1 MSPQSDLAFV
11 DRPQITGD
19 PNENLFEETTV
30 QRLERLG
37 YRSLDGRQL
46 RDPDTF
52 PETDVVHRPT
62 LRRFF
67 QEKYPFLDPT
77 SLNQAVQRVA
87 TPDGVDLIQRNK
99 EAHHLITKGFELAYE
114 AEDGS
119 EAYEHVYPIDWKHPE
134 ENEFWVVQQLP
145 IHGDN
150 DRRPDLIIY
159 VNGLPLVTFELK
171 SPYREEVDVENA
183 FNQLQH
189 YRQELARLFT
199 FNAFCVL
206 SDGRKTLHG
215 VHSASREWFKPWMSA
230 DGETVAD
237 EKKQSMRM
245 LIQGLFPKDR
255 LLHYVRNFIVH
266 ENTGSGIRKKG
277 ALYHQF
283 FGVRRAV
290 EETLRATGPD
300 GDQRIGVIWHT
311 QGAGKSLSMV
321 FLVGILRRRL
331 GNPTILIEVDR
342 NDLDEQLYDAFVA
355 AKPLV
360 GDVHQAEGID
370 DLRARLKTEGGEV
383 VFTTIEK
390 FQLKEEETEHPQ
402 LSDRKDIVVIADE
415 AHRTQ
420 YGFEGEVRVDEDTGE
435 RFTAYGYAKYLR
447 QALPNASF
455 IGFTGTPIAEDDRN
469 TTAVFGD
476 LIHTYDMRQA
486 KEDGAVVGIQYEPRL
501 IELGLDN
508 EEIDEEVEEIAE
520 GDDVELEKQ
529 KWSALERAAGTDER
543 QAQLAEDII
552 EHFRKRRQSIDGKG
566 MIVGMSRRNCVG
578 LYEAIVERRPE
589 WHDPAL
595 DAGKIKVVMT
605 GNISSDP
612 PEWNE
617 RGHIT
622 TKQQRDQL
630 KQRFKDP
637 DDDLQLVI
645 VCDMWLTGTNIP
657 CLHTL
662 YVDKPMKGHNLM
674 QAIARVN
681 RVFRDKPAGL
691 VVDYIGIGTQLKKAT
706 KRYTDQGFDA
716 PTEELEEAAF
726 EQFDQAL
733 SAIRETLPDAV
744 DQDLVAHWR
753 DLSKIDFEDLT
764 TRLYNFYLETDDRRD
779 DFLRKEKRLRKAH
792 SLIQHREEVE
802 EHADEVAFY
811 QLVRTQ
817 LKRTKEQ
824 ATREEDEERAQAIR
838 DLVERSLEAEEAVDI
853 YEAAGIDKPDISILD
868 EAFLEEFKS
877 EEEKQSLRMKLLEK
891 LMKDEIQVRKRENL
905 SKYRS
910 LEEILEET
918 LAKYHQNTITAAEVM
933 KRLVEMRKD
942 YFSDDERKDKY
953 NLSNEEIAFVDAINE
968 VREDAYDMPFLC
980 DLVRDVVRSVKD
992 NLEVDWTKPHR
1003 ENVRASVRSAVK
1015 RVLRQNGVTGDEM
1028 QAVQEQIMEQAESL
1042 YQDWPQ

>member
-1 MSPQSDLAFV
+1 MSTTPQTSFLDAE
-11 DRPQITGD
+11 ITGTPD
-19 PNENLFEETTV
+19 ENLFEETTL
-30 QRLERLG
+30 QRLDDLD
-37 YRSLDGRQL
+37 YRPVDGREI
-46 RDPDTF
+46 RDEETF
-52 PETDVVHRPT
+52 PETDVVHRPI
-62 LRRFF
+62 LRRHFR
-67 QEKYPFLDPT
+67 EKYPFLDET
-77 SLNQAVQRVA
+77 ALRQTVQTVA
-87 TPDGVDLIQRNK
+87 SPDGVELAQRNK
-99 EAHHLITKGFELAYE
+99 EAHRLITKGFDLPYE
-114 AEDGS
+114 REDGT
-119 EAYEHVYPIDWKHPE
+119 EEYAHVYPIDWENPQ

-150 DRRPDLIIY
+150 DRRPDLIVY
-159 VNGLPLVTFELK
+159 VNGLPLVVFELK
-171 SPYREEVDVENA
+171 SPYRENVDVENA
-183 FNQLQH
+183 YNQLGH
-189 YRQELARLFT
+189 YTQELRRLFT
-199 FNAFCVL
+199 FNAFCVI

-215 VHSASREWFKPWMSA
+215 VHSANREWFKPWMSA

-237 EKKQSMRM
+237 DKKQSMRM
-245 LIQGLFPKDR
+245 LIEGLFPKER
-255 LLHYVRNFIVH
+255 LLSYVRNFIVH
-266 ENTGSGIRKKG
+266 ENTGGGIRKKG

-290 EETLRATGPD
+290 EETMRATGPD

-360 GDVHQAEGID
+360 GSVHQADDID
-370 DLRARLKTEGGEV
+370 DLRQRLQTEGGEV

-390 FQLKEEETEHPQ
+390 FQLKGEETKHPR
-402 LSDRKDIVVIADE
+402 LTDRSDVVVIADE

-420 YGFEGEVRVDEDTGE
+420 YGFEGEVRYDEETGE
-435 RFTAYGYAKYLR
+435 HFTAYGYAKYLR

-455 IGFTGTPIAEDDRN
+455 IGFTGTPIAEDDRD

-501 IELGLDN
+501 IELKLTN
-508 EEIDEEVEEIAE
+508 EQIDEQVEEIADGE
-520 GDDVELEKQ
+520 DLELEKQ

-543 QAQLAEDII
+543 QAKLADDII
-552 EHFRKRRQSIDGKG
+552 EHFGKRRQSMDGKG
-566 MIVGMSRRNCVG
+566 MIVCMSRRNCVG
-578 LYEAIVERRPE
+578 LYEATVERRPE
-589 WHDPAL
+589 WHDSAL
-595 DAGKIKVVMT
+595 DSGQIKIVMT

-637 DDDLQLVI
+637 NDPLKLVI

-691 VVDYIGIGTQLKKAT
+691 VVDYIGIGTELKKAT
-706 KRYTDQGFDA
+706 KRYTDRGFDPPA
-716 PTEELEEAAF
+716 EELEEVAF
-726 EQFDQAL
+726 EQFEEAL
-733 SAIRETLPDAV
+733 AAIRDTLPDSV
-744 DQDLVAHWR
+744 DRELIANWR
-753 DLSKIDFEDLT
+753 ELSKIDFEDLT

-792 SLIQHREEVE
+792 SLVQHREEVE
-802 EHADEVAFY
+802 AHADEVALY

-824 ATREEDEERAQAIR
+824 ATREEDKERAEAIR
-838 DLVERSLEAEEAVDI
+838 DLVERSIDAEEAVDI
-853 YEAAGIDKPDISILD
+853 YQAAGIEKPDISILD
-868 EAFLEEFKS
+868 EQFLEEFKS
-877 EEEKQSLRMKLLEK
+877 EEKKQNLRVKLLEK

-905 SKYRS
+905 EKYRS
-910 LEEILEET
+910 LQEILEKT
-918 LAKYHQNTITAAEVM
+918 LEKYRQNAITAAEVM
-933 KRLVEMRKD
+933 KALVEMRKD
-942 YFSDDERKDKY
+942 YFSEDERQEKY

-980 DLVRDVVRSVKD
+980 DLVRDVVESVKN

-1003 ENVRASVRSAVK
+1003 ENVRAGVRSAVK
-1015 RVLRQNGVTGDEM
+1015 RVLRQKGVTGDEL

-1042 YQDWPQ
+1042 YGDWPQ